1 MIQFKLDELLTARDW
16 TVYRLSKES
25 GIRQDVIATYR
36 NNTVKRAVLAH
47 VSEMCAVL
55 ECNIGELM
63 EFVPD
68 KAKPKASS
76 RSKKR

>member
-36 NNTVKRAVLAH
+36 NNSVKRAVLAH
-47 VSEMCAVL
+47 VSAMCAAL
-55 ECNIGELM
+55 KCDLGDLM
-63 EFVPD
+63 EYVPD
-68 KAKPKASS
+68 KAKPKASL